1 MSILDFDKSGK
12 LIVLDIGIISA
23 DSSWL
28 FYVPVILDT
37 GATTTILSTD
47 ILASLGYDPGNPN
60 LRRTRIITGSGV
72 EYSPC
77 INIKG
82 IIAGGEW
89 VSDIKVLC
97 HDLPSEAGIDGLLGL
112 NFVKS
117 FDLTISYSS
126 GKLHF
131 KRIEE

>member
-47 ILASLGYDPGNPN
+47 VLAGLGYDPGNPN

-77 INIKG
+77 INVKG
-82 IIAGGEW
+82 MIVAGEK
-89 VSDIKVLC
+89 VNDIEVLC
-97 HDLPSEAGIDGLLGL
+97 HDLPAEAGIDGLLGL
-112 NFVKS
+112 NFVKN
-117 FDLTISYSS
+117 FDLTIAYSS

-131 KRIEE
+131 NSI

>member
-47 ILASLGYDPGNPN
+47 IFASLGYDPGNPN